1 MIDYYLNIRAS
12 SKSKAPFN
20 LWPYSLKFGLMK
32 PCLIYR
38 SIITA
43 DDKIETQIFPGRD
56 DETLHSIMP
65 LQQYEQSRT
74 LTKDKV
80 IELAQSLSIKV
91 NKSESKRDIITALQ
105 NGVDEKGISDVD
117 FADALAR
124 AIYLPEIEGH
134 IEDLP
139 QSLKD
144 RISAL

>member
-1 MIDYYLNIRAS
+1 
-12 SKSKAPFN
+12 
-20 LWPYSLKFGLMK
+20 
-32 PCLIYR
+32 
-38 SIITA
+38 
-43 DDKIETQIFPGRD
+43 
-56 DETLHSIMP
+56 
-65 LQQYEQSRT
+65 
-74 LTKDKV
+74 
-80 IELAQSLSIKV
+80 LSIKV

-134 IEDLP
+134 IADLP